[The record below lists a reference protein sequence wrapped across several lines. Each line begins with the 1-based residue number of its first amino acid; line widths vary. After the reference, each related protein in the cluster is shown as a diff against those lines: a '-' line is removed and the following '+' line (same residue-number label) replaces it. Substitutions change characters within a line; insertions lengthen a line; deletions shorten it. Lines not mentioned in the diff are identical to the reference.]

1 MKNAGNMKS
10 IAEIHSIIER
20 KPACIPLLQRNYK
33 WSRECASELAEDLWD
48 AFREGKPSYQLNMIT
63 IYIDGEKD
71 RLQILDGQQR
81 LITLRLLLSILEPG
95 QRNLSFSFE
104 RDAKIDDKRGR
115 GYFIHNLQG
124 NLFEASDPNR
134 VDTLSVDVTR
144 LWKNYSAMLIPLS
157 FRTVH
162 AFYEKC
168 LETADEKNTNEL
180 KANFRQN
187 LNERVVFERAEQYF
201 GSGLT
206 QDERNFLTFT
216 QDETERILN
225 LCGDFQK
232 LFSNNTEDDEISDDE
247 IRVSDLS
254 ESFQEIWYSKV
265 RNFFSVMK
273 NPKIAEKYKDSDE
286 LADFIKNKVEML
298 YHETTSEPLDE
309 FLNINE
315 NKTRFVIS
323 DYIRANMI
331 SDNPVDGEGLTE
343 ADRKKNQRNRNEV
356 LKLFA
361 EISGFLYKG
370 KYAVLW
376 ELIRNRYDDF
386 DTHPDINR
394 MKVVFCDKY
403 FGTSTKGYK
412 FEEELSR
419 LRYFSYILD
428 SLAREIGLE
437 TEEEEAKAE
446 TGVSVFWNTYNA
458 VYMLLE
464 CKERYRF
471 FSLFTK
477 EDITGRKDLSEVTDR
492 ERFCFFEE
500 AYRLAKTSDDP
511 WDISYFLES
520 QLYRGKCNV
529 KKEKELP
536 NDMKEDNEWY
546 CVNRGKDGDE
556 LNRCISELIENIK
569 RVEKNG

>member
-1 MKNAGNMKS
+1 MKNTGNMKS
-10 IAEIHSIIER
+10 IAEIHSIIES
-20 KPACIPLLQRNYK
+20 KPTCIPLLQRNYK

-48 AFREGKPSYQLNMIT
+48 AFREGKTSYQLNMIT
-63 IYIDGEKD
+63 IYIDKEKD
-71 RLQILDGQQR
+71 QLQILDGQQR

-95 QRNLSFSFE
+95 RRNLNFSFE

-124 NLFEASDPNR
+124 NLFEASEQNR

-144 LWKNYSAMLIPLS
+144 LWENYNAMLIPLS
-157 FRTVH
+157 FRTVY

-168 LETADEKNTNEL
+168 LETADGKNLNEL
-180 KANFRQN
+180 KANFKQN
-187 LNERVVFERAEQYF
+187 LNEKVVFERTEQYF

-206 QDERNFLTFT
+206 QDEKNSLTYT
-216 QDETERILN
+216 QDETEFILD
-225 LCGDFQK
+225 LCGEFQK
-232 LFSNNTEDDEISDDE
+232 LFSNNKEDNEISDDE

-254 ESFQEIWYSKV
+254 DKFQGKWYSKV
-265 RNFFSVMK
+265 QKFFATMK
-273 NPKIAEKYKDSDE
+273 NFKIVEKYKDSE
-286 LADFIKNKVEML
+286 RLADFIKNKVEML
-298 YHETTSEPLDE
+298 YHETTSEPIDE

-331 SDNPVDGEGLTE
+331 SDNPVDGEELTE
-343 ADRKKNQRNRNEV
+343 ADREKSLRNREEV

-361 EISGFLYKG
+361 EISGFLYRE

-376 ELIRNRYDDF
+376 ELIKNRYDDF
-386 DTHPDINR
+386 ETHPDINR

-428 SLAREIGLE
+428 SLAWEIGLE
-437 TEEEEAKAE
+437 AEEEDAKAE

-477 EDITGRKDLSEVTDR
+477 EDITDRKDLSEVTDR

-500 AYRLAKTSDDP
+500 AYRLAKTSDEF

-520 QLYRGKCNV
+520 QLYKGKCDV
-529 KKEKELP
+529 KKEKALP
-536 NDMKEDNEWY
+536 NVKREDNEWY
-546 CVNRGKDGDE
+546 YVNRGNDGDE

>member
-1 MKNAGNMKS
+1 MKNMGNMKS

-20 KPACIPLLQRNYK
+20 EPTCIPLLQRNYK

-48 AFREGKPSYQLNMIT
+48 AFREGKTSYQLNMIT
-63 IYIDGEKD
+63 IYKD
-71 RLQILDGQQR
+71 REREQLQILDGQQR

-95 QRNLSFSFE
+95 RRNLDFSFE

-124 NLFEASDPNR
+124 NLFEASNQNPA
-134 VDTLSVDVTR
+134 DTLSVDVKR
-144 LWKNYSAMLIPLS
+144 LWENYSAMLIPLS

-187 LNERVVFERAEQYF
+187 LNERVVFERTEQYF
-201 GSGLT
+201 GSGLI
-206 QDERNFLTFT
+206 QNEKNSLTFT
-216 QDETERILN
+216 PDETERILN

-232 LFSNNTEDDEISDDE
+232 LFSNNSEDNEISDDE
-247 IRVSDLS
+247 IRVSNLS
-254 ESFQEIWYSKV
+254 DRFQEIWYSKV
-265 RNFFSVMK
+265 QNFFSAIK
-273 NPKIAEKYKDSDE
+273 DFKIAEKYKDSE
-286 LADFIKNKVEML
+286 RLADFIKNKVEML
-298 YHETTSEPLDE
+298 YHETTSEPIDE

-315 NKTRFVIS
+315 NKTRFVVS

-331 SDNPVDGEGLTE
+331 SDNPVDGEGLTK
-343 ADRKKNQRNRNEV
+343 ADREKNQRNREEV

-361 EISGFLYKG
+361 EISGFLYRE

-386 DTHPDINR
+386 ETHPDINR

-437 TEEEEAKAE
+437 TEEDAKAE

-477 EDITGRKDLSEVTDR
+477 EDIVGRKDLREVTDR

-500 AYRLAKTSDDP
+500 AYRLAKTSDDL

-520 QLYRGKCNV
+520 QLYKGKCNV

-536 NDMKEDNEWY
+536 NVKKEANEWY
-546 CVNRGKDGDE
+546 FVNRGNDGDE